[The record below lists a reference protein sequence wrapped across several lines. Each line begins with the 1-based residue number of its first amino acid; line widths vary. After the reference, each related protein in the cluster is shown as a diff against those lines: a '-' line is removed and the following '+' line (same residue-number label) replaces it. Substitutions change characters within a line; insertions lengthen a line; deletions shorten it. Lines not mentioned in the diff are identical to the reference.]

1 LLPVCVYL
9 VSDTKVHQESM
20 CFSKMLI
27 KKTILNVIN
36 AIIIDD
42 EPGCVSNLM
51 YYLSKY
57 CPRINIVAT
66 GNSINDARDICRNT
80 IFDIAFL
87 DIEMG
92 DGDVFA
98 LLTEGTVNKF
108 EIIFVTAFE
117 SYALKAFKVQAL
129 DYILKPLMKSDII
142 ECYRKITKRY
152 TEVHSL
158 DTIAE
163 NPDQSKLLLRQGD
176 SIYVIKRADIYYL
189 KANGVYTQMLFNYN
203 GKQMSLIVSKPLG
216 DLVQDYHTDLFYRV
230 HKSYL
235 INYRKVIEIVKGAVV
250 QLKLE
255 NGLLI
260 PVAKRRVHDF
270 LIFFNSN
277 K

>member
-1 LLPVCVYL
+1 
-9 VSDTKVHQESM
+9 
-20 CFSKMLI
+20 
-27 KKTILNVIN
+27 
-36 AIIIDD
+36 
-42 EPGCVSNLM
+42 
-51 YYLSKY
+51 
-57 CPRINIVAT
+57 
-66 GNSINDARDICRNT
+66 
-80 IFDIAFL
+80 
-87 DIEMG
+87 
-92 DGDVFA
+92 
-98 LLTEGTVNKF
+98 
-108 EIIFVTAFE
+108 
-117 SYALKAFKVQAL
+117 
-129 DYILKPLMKSDII
+129 
-142 ECYRKITKRY
+142 
-152 TEVHSL
+152 
-158 DTIAE
+158 
-163 NPDQSKLLLRQGD
+163 
-176 SIYVIKRADIYYL
+176 VIKRADIYYL